1 MKVGQIMILIVIFL
15 FVFYYMYLFV
25 HVKWAKAIW
34 LEGPE
39 YVCYFWEVF
48 GRKTKYYQ
56 PNVDL
61 KTHTWQSWRKLY
73 NLCNNC
79 IFQ

>member
-48 GRKTKYYQ
+48 GRKNKILSAQCRPQDPHMTK
-56 PNVDL
+56 L
-61 KTHTWQSWRKLY
+61 TKAL
-73 NLCNNC
+73 
-79 IFQ
+79 